1 MAKTTDFVHLHVHS
15 HYSLLDGANRI
26 DDLVGAAVADKQS
39 ALALTDHGNLFG
51 AIEHYS
57 KAKKAGIRPI
67 LGCETYIAR
76 NSRLQKN
83 DRDTNPYDHLTLLC
97 ANREGYQNLVKLS
110 SIGFLEGFSSRP
122 RIDQNALQG
131 RTKGLIALSGCLSG
145 HISRLIL
152 QNNEPA
158 ALKLA
163 GEMQDLF
170 GKGNFYL
177 ELMRNG
183 MEIQA
188 RVTEAVVRISQRSGI
203 PLVATNDIHYV
214 RHEDCRTQDVL
225 LCINTKAKVR
235 DEKRWRMDTDTLYFR
250 TKEEMAEI
258 FHDIPGAVPNTV
270 AVAEMCQLEL
280 ELGKYRLP
288 KFTTGTDE
296 SPEQLFDRLCS
307 EGFAKRYN
315 SDNYTKEQL
324 ASARARLSAEMN
336 VIRSMGFVAYFLIVW
351 DLIRQARDTGIP
363 VGPGRGSAAG
373 SIVSYVLRITDIDP
387 LRYDLLFER
396 FLNPDRISMPDIDID
411 FCMENRGRMIDYAKK
426 KYGEDCVSQIVTF
439 NTMKAKGAI
448 RDVGRVMDISLGEV
462 DRIAKKVPDGPNIN
476 LTNCIKDD
484 PELTAFENDTR
495 YTDLFHI
502 ARRVEGLNRN
512 AGVHAAGVV
521 IADVPLDTV
530 VPLYKVEDALVTQ
543 YDMESLEKT
552 GLLKMDFLG
561 LRTLTILEKARELVR
576 LRTGT
581 APDLEH
587 LIFDDL
593 RTYELLTHGHTLGV
607 FQLESDGMRRLLAR
621 MKPNRFEDLIAVL
634 ALYRPG
640 PLNMGM
646 HEIYA
651 DRKNG
656 LQPVDYP
663 IPQLEPVLNETYGV
677 IVYQEQV
684 MRIANVL
691 AGFTLAQADTLRK
704 AMGKKDTALM
714 AKFEES
720 FVSGCGKNG
729 VAKDKAQQ
737 LWQLIVKFA
746 EYGFNKSHSAAY
758 AVLTYRTA
766 WLKANHPVEFFAA
779 NMTCEAGDTDKL
791 KQFAD
796 DARKQGVALL
806 GPDVNFSGRDFSV
819 ETRIEIG
826 GAKSKDTE
834 KIGTVAIRYGLAAI
848 KGFGA
853 KAADAI
859 VEARR
864 RGGQFR
870 DLSHMLDRIDTGM
883 LNHGALEALIGA
895 GAMDSFGTDR
905 GRVFSQLDACIAE
918 ATKNQADR
926 RAGQRSLFA
935 AGGDDGGFGA
945 TAGPRTLITNM
956 NVKNGANGKNSAGAP
971 PLWSAAERL
980 SRERASLGFY
990 LTGHPLERLEAFLP
1004 ALGVAN
1010 VNNLANPSAD
1020 GFFTVAGI
1028 VTELKV
1034 SLVKSGQSA
1043 GQKMARFR
1051 MEDLYGSVGVLCFP
1065 RTYAECAELLANEG
1079 AVLMLRGKLDT
1090 RSEEVS
1096 LVAEKIEL
1104 AEAALARFDGALVV
1118 TIQAHEVEAHLQNV
1132 LSIFRGRGGKAHL
1145 FIDIEEADGAVTRV
1159 RAGDEFRAVPSELLY
1174 SAVSERLGAGRVK
1187 LVRL

>member
-1 MAKTTDFVHLHVHS
+1 MTKTTDFVHLHVHS

-26 DDLVGAAVADKQS
+26 DDLVGAAVQDGQR

-57 KAKKAGIRPI
+57 KAKKAGIVPI
-67 LGCETYIAR
+67 LGCESYVAR
-76 NSRLQKN
+76 KSRLQKT
-83 DRDTNPYDHLTLLC
+83 DRDENPYDHLTLLC
-97 ANREGYQNLVKLS
+97 ASREGYQNLVKLS
-110 SIGFLEGFSSRP
+110 SIGFLEGYHTRP
-122 RIDQNALQG
+122 RIDCETLAP
-131 RTKGLIALSGCLSG
+131 RAKGLIALSGCLSG
-145 HISRLIL
+145 RISRLIL
-152 QNNEPA
+152 QNDEDT
-158 ALKLA
+158 ALRTA

-170 GKGNFYL
+170 GRGNFYL

-188 RVTEAVVRISQRSGI
+188 RVTEAVVRIARRTGI

-214 RHEDCRTQDVL
+214 RNEDCRTQDVL

-250 TKEEMAEI
+250 TAQEMAEI
-258 FHDIPGAVPNTV
+258 FHDIPEAIANTV
-270 AVAEMCQLEL
+270 AVAEMCQLDL
-280 ELGKYRLP
+280 GLGKYRLP
-288 KFTTGTDE
+288 KFATGTDE

-307 EGFAKRYN
+307 EGFDARYPE
-315 SDNYTKEQL
+315 STVASEQRS
-324 ASARARLSAEMN
+324 SARARLAAEMN

-351 DLIRQARDTGIP
+351 DLIRHARDNGIP

-396 FLNPDRISMPDIDID
+396 FLNPERISMPDIDID
-411 FCMENRGRMIDYAKK
+411 FCMENRGRMIEYAKR

-439 NTMKAKGAI
+439 SSMKAKAAI
-448 RDVGRVMDISLGEV
+448 RDVGRVMDIPLGEI
-462 DRIAKKVPDGPNIN
+462 DRIAKKVPDGPNVK
-476 LTNCIKDD
+476 LAGCIQND
-484 PELTAFENDTR
+484 PELAAFENDEK
-495 YTDLFHI
+495 YKDLFDV

-521 IADVPLDTV
+521 IADVPLDSV
-530 VPLYKVEDALVTQ
+530 VPLYRVEDAVVTQ

-576 LRTGT
+576 LRSGK

-587 LIFDDL
+587 LAFDDPK
-593 RTYELLTHGHTLGV
+593 TFELLTQGHTLGV
-607 FQLESDGMRRLLAR
+607 FQLESEGMRRLLAKMR
-621 MKPNRFEDLIAVL
+621 PNRFEDIVAVL

-640 PLNMGM
+640 PLNMRM

-656 LQPVDYP
+656 LQDVEYPVPQAEP
-663 IPQLEPVLNETYGV
+663 ILKETYGV

-691 AGFTLAQADTLRK
+691 AGFSLAQADTLRK
-704 AMGKKDTALM
+704 AMGKKDPELM
-714 AKFEES
+714 AKFEET
-720 FVSGCGKNG
+720 FVSGCIRNSVSKE
-729 VAKDKAQQ
+729 KAQS
-737 LWQLIVKFA
+737 LWQLICKFA

-766 WLKANHPVEFFAA
+766 WFKANHPVEYFAA
-779 NMTCEAGDTDKL
+779 NMTCEANDTDKL
-791 KQFAD
+791 KQFVD
-796 DARKQGVALL
+796 DARRHGVQVL
-806 GPDVNFSGRDFSV
+806 GPDVNYSERDFTV
-819 ETRIEIG
+819 ETIARPEEG
-826 GAKSKDTE
+826 PTGS
-834 KIGTVAIRYGLAAI
+834 VAIRYGLAAV
-848 KGFGA
+848 KGFGV

-864 RGGQFR
+864 RAGRFHS
-870 DLSHMLDRIDTGM
+870 LSNLLERVDAGA
-883 LNHGALEALIGA
+883 LNKGALEALVGA
-895 GAMDSFGTDR
+895 GAMDSFGVER
-905 GRVFSQLDACIAE
+905 GRVFSQLESSMAE
-918 ATKNQADR
+918 AMAVQADR
-926 RAGQRSLFA
+926 RSGQRSLFA
-935 AGGDDGGFGA
+935 FGDAGETGGRFVPQVRVPQG
-945 TAGPRTLITNM
+945 
-956 NVKNGANGKNSAGAP
+956 P

-1004 ALGVAN
+1004 ALGVVN
-1010 VNNLANPSAD
+1010 VTDVASKGGDPSLA
-1020 GFFTVAGI
+1020 VAGI

-1034 SLVKSGQSA
+1034 SLVKSGQST

-1051 MEDLYGSVGVLCFP
+1051 LEDLYGSISVLCFP
-1065 RTYAECAELLANEG
+1065 RTYAECADLLATEG
-1079 AVLMLRGKLDT
+1079 AVILLKGKLDT
-1090 RSEEVS
+1090 RSEEPT
-1096 LVAEKIEL
+1096 LIAEKIETV
-1104 AEAALARFDGALVV
+1104 ESALARFDGALVV
-1118 TIQAHEVEAHLQNV
+1118 KLQAAEVDQQLGGL
-1132 LSIFRGRGGKAHL
+1132 LSVFAGGGGRTHL
-1145 FIDIEEADGAVTRV
+1145 FIDVEEFDGSTTRI
-1159 RAGDEFRAVPSELLY
+1159 RAGDEYRAAPGDSLY
-1174 SAVSERLGAGRVK
+1174 SAIASRIGPGRVK